1 MSLTGHARQVGFSLL
16 ELLVAFAIMAMSIGM
31 IYRAMG
37 SSVHSVAA
45 VSLQQQA
52 VAIAEGLLNTRDS
65 VTEQG
70 WQESGVTDAFTWQ
83 VVSDLVSS
91 TPSSPQSL
99 PLHHVSVVV
108 SWTDGIS
115 TRQVV
120 LQTFLP
126 QRQPMPGEVIR

>member
-1 MSLTGHARQVGFSLL
+1 MREIGRAAETGFSLL
-16 ELLVAFAIMAMSIGM
+16 ELLVAFAIMAISVGV

-45 VSLQQQA
+45 VGLQQQA
-52 VAIAEGLLNTRDS
+52 AALAEGLLNMRDS

-83 VVSDLVSS
+83 VVSVLVSS
-91 TPSSPQSL
+91 SPSSPQSL

-108 SWTDGIS
+108 SWKDGIS

-126 QRQPMPGEVIR
+126 QRRPMPGEVIR